1 MPASTTTLLL
11 TRPAELDSLAERFI
25 SQTNNEDAGSEGTG
39 GHAYRWARESGA
51 GRTTARQETRTP
63 KSGERREQIPAVGK
77 GTEILNVSGG

>member
-39 GHAYRWARESGA
+39 RPAYRWANETGA
-51 GRTTARQETRTP
+51 GRTTARQEARTP
-63 KSGERREQIPAVGK
+63 KSGERREQIPAVVK
-77 GTEILNVSGG
+77 GMEALNASGG